1 MLGWI
6 NSMLKAFVI
15 DNYGEDTWRLVLAKS
30 GVADDNW
37 VSTCPY
43 ADSATYK

>member
-6 NSMLKAFVI
+6 NTMLKCFI
-15 DNYGEDTWRLVLAKS
+15 LETFGEDAWRQVRAKA
-30 GVADDNW
+30 GVGDSY